1 VLRRLVTPLSLR
13 ATLLHVAAWHPLR
26 RRKVAIVPEGAP
38 LVIGSHYSGVRLT
51 TASVSAWVKACGF
64 DPKQN
69 RLTTE
74 SRSWAVDPKT
84 GVKKALTSNGE
95 WFDTF
100 EFGSKNGIATQ
111 SGDEDDTFAAD
122 APLADAAFG
131 KWHPASE
138 WGWLVQQTH
147 CPSITIGQVWPALMM
162 AVVRPKW

>member
-1 VLRRLVTPLSLR
+1 MAQQGNNYAGNRRNTVRNIVKAEDRKIVDFAGISTFKPTYIKITVFHAEKSCYLD
-13 ATLLHVAAWHPLR
+13 AQGTLD
-26 RRKVAIVPEGAP
+26 KCGAP

-64 DPKQN
+64 DPKKGT
-69 RLTTE
+69 LTTE
-74 SRSWAVDPKT
+74 SKSWAVDPKT
-84 GVKKALTSNGE
+84 GVKKALTSDGE

-131 KWHPASE
+131 K
-138 WGWLVQQTH
+138 
-147 CPSITIGQVWPALMM
+147 
-162 AVVRPKW
+162 

>member
-1 VLRRLVTPLSLR
+1 MSLC
-13 ATLLHVAAWHPLR
+13 
-26 RRKVAIVPEGAP
+26 AISAK
-38 LVIGSHYSGVRLT
+38 LTSLGSHYSGVRLT

-64 DPKQN
+64 DPKKGT
-69 RLTTE
+69 LTTE
-74 SRSWAVDPKT
+74 SKSWAVDPKT

-131 KWHPASE
+131 K
-138 WGWLVQQTH
+138 
-147 CPSITIGQVWPALMM
+147 
-162 AVVRPKW
+162 

>member
-1 VLRRLVTPLSLR
+1 MAQQGNNYAGNRRNNVRNIVKAEDRKIVDFAGISTFKPTYIKITVFHAEKSCYLD
-13 ATLLHVAAWHPLR
+13 AQGTLDN
-26 RRKVAIVPEGAP
+26 GAP

-64 DPKQN
+64 DPKKGT
-69 RLTTE
+69 LTTE
-74 SRSWAVDPKT
+74 SKSWAVDPKT

-131 KWHPASE
+131 K
-138 WGWLVQQTH
+138 
-147 CPSITIGQVWPALMM
+147 
-162 AVVRPKW
+162 